1 MTAST
6 HRCLSCLSWGC
17 LGVRLTPR
25 SSPSCSDN
33 LQTSQMSGILPTET
47 PSLRHGRM
55 NGEASQFSVEAVRN
69 RCWSVALCGL
79 QRLGIT
85 NRCKSNLY
93 ALFFSTTCI
102 HLQKMSTA
110 CMDISKTFSAA
121 HFLKSSQQSISS
133 FGLHAGQNNSLRC
146 CSNTYM
152 DVCLTYVCSLAC
164 YSEAKP
170 RWKEVG
176 ADGLVNKVC
185 YFRMADLF
193 SYRQSTVASL
203 NHDHKLP

>member
-69 RCWSVALCGL
+69 QCWSVALCGL
-79 QRLGIT
+79 WRLGIT

-102 HLQKMSTA
+102 HLQKNEY
-110 CMDISKTFSAA
+110 CMHGHFKNIFSSTFSEI
-121 HFLKSSQQSISS
+121 FSTINLK
-133 FGLHAGQNNSLRC
+133 FWFARR
-146 CSNTYM
+146 T
-152 DVCLTYVCSLAC
+152 
-164 YSEAKP
+164 K
-170 RWKEVG
+170 
-176 ADGLVNKVC
+176 
-185 YFRMADLF
+185 
-193 SYRQSTVASL
+193 
-203 NHDHKLP
+203 